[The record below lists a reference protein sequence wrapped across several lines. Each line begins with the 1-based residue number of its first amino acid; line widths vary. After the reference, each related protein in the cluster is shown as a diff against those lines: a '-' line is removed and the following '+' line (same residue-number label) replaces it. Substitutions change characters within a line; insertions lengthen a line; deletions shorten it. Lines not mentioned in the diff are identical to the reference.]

1 MKQATIKIGKS
12 KFHTFFKIFKDEK
25 EWIDY
30 KNHFMKKSNNNQ
42 SGGWTMNKDP
52 IKIMDKDPINYPCM
66 IIKTKWNGSTRKV
79 YNEFL
84 YS

>member
-52 IKIMDKDPINYPCM
+52 IDYPCM
-66 IIKTKWNGSTRKV
+66 IIKSKWNGSTRKV